1 MKKLLKTLS
10 FILVIIMLFSAVAC
24 NNTVDPNTPNNGD
37 DSGNTN
43 NGDGSGDTNNGDD
56 SGNNENVTPPDMQI
70 PEGYTVLSSKD
81 LTLQITYKDNPPA
94 HKARIAALKNEAG
107 EQALYLDVISKD
119 NEIILTKVFQGF
131 YQLFVCDEDR
141 TFSIVQLSIKSTD
154 GGDRA
159 TIMCGRHEISDQVI
173 SSTGISTNETPKFQ
187 SMTSYGAIYRT
198 ASFYFA
204 SPSDRDYARN
214 YVEMVS
220 RDISNEFK
228 QIASKYYMLA
238 DNFSDPSSPK
248 LYTQDD
254 KVPVPDITQ
263 APIRFKYEF
272 DSIFNMCR
280 EFKGLPPL

>member
-24 NNTVDPNTPNNGD
+24 NNTVDPNAKDPGKNENEGTSD
-37 DSGNTN
+37 
-43 NGDGSGDTNNGDD
+43 
-56 SGNNENVTPPDMQI
+56 NNENVTPPDMQI

-81 LTLQITYKDNPPA
+81 LTLKITYKNNPPE
-94 HKARIAALKNEAG
+94 HKSRIAALKNEAG

-119 NEIILTKVFQGF
+119 NEIILTKVFQGY

-154 GGDRA
+154 DGDRA
-159 TIMCGRHEISDQVI
+159 TIMCGRHQISDKVI
-173 SSTGISTNETPKFQ
+173 SSTGIEAIETPKFQ

-204 SPSDRDYARN
+204 SPSERDSASN
-214 YVEMVS
+214 NVEMVC
-220 RDISNEFK
+220 RDIYNEFK

-263 APIRFKYEF
+263 APIRIKYEYET
-272 DSIFNMCR
+272 IFNMCR